1 MKNALGLARRGLG
14 NVWPNPAVGCVI
26 VREERIVGRGWTQA
40 GGRPHAEIEA
50 LQHAGGRAASA
61 TAYVTL
67 EPCAHH
73 GATAP
78 CCDALVDAGISR
90 AVVAC
95 TDPDSR
101 VNGAGVGRLRDAGVD
116 VVMEICA
123 DEAADLNAGFFKRT
137 NEGRPE
143 VTLKVATS
151 LDGRIATQGGESR
164 WITGDVARTQAH
176 GLRARYDAILVGA
189 GTVITDNPQLT
200 CRLPGLEDR
209 SPVRVVVDGHLSFPL
224 TAGVAA
230 TALTTPTWVITLP
243 TADANRRKALADS
256 GVEILEVPPDSAGKP
271 DLQEGM
277 KLLGSM
283 GLTRVL
289 VEGGSRIAAAL
300 VRSALVDRVIWFRA
314 PILLGGDGVPVLSG
328 LGVGALHEAPVLRRI
343 RAVKIGEDMMES
355 YVVEHSFK
363 GGRSAGNS
371 AGR

>member
-1 MKNALGLARRGLG
+1 M
-14 NVWPNPAVGCVI
+14 
-26 VREERIVGRGWTQA
+26 
-40 GGRPHAEIEA
+40 
-50 LQHAGGRAASA
+50 
-61 TAYVTL
+61 
-67 EPCAHH
+67 
-73 GATAP
+73 
-78 CCDALVDAGISR
+78 
-90 AVVAC
+90 
-95 TDPDSR
+95 
-101 VNGAGVGRLRDAGVD
+101 
-116 VVMEICA
+116 
-123 DEAADLNAGFFKRT
+123 
-137 NEGRPE
+137 
-143 VTLKVATS
+143 
-151 LDGRIATQGGESR
+151 
-164 WITGDVARTQAH
+164 
-176 GLRARYDAILVGA
+176 
-189 GTVITDNPQLT
+189 
-200 CRLPGLEDR
+200 
-209 SPVRVVVDGHLSFPL
+209 RVVVDGHLSFPL

-328 LGVGALHEAPVLRRI
+328 LGVGSLHEAPVLRRI